1 MIKIRSEYLENLA
14 QNHYNLLS
22 NTFQFSISNR
32 LKESLKKYKQK
43 RKPIYK
49 KYFELLLYI
58 NKNLEDIIIGN
69 PAKLERYKEELTIVS
84 QEFEFIKQEKKKTI
98 EQKEILK
105 DLNKIFNYETFSS
118 NGFTKNKTKKDNK
131 NYFYSGNTFVQNLN
145 LYICPYCNRNTI
157 YSINNGKKRTSEL
170 DHYYPQSKY
179 PFLALSFYNLV
190 PSCKV
195 CNLIKLDNDD
205 KKYINPY
212 DDRFDMNKNM
222 KFSLNVED
230 STFYHSEK
238 GFNIDY
244 EYNKKI
250 SDDEKNR
257 IENNLDDFE
266 LKDLYQNHKDI
277 ILELIQKQAI
287 YNDSYI
293 DELFNQYEGTLF
305 KNREDLQRLITCGYI
320 SDDEINKRP
329 LSKLIKDISKEL
341 ELI

>member
-1 MIKIRSEYLENLA
+1 MIKIASEYLDKYANEHYQAVENYFNNKNSGYSIETINKWIKNCFGKEYDFKKLILAKPNKLEELSKIYKFNCCNDFGSFHGYYNYLNQYTKVTYFNMIDDEKRAYNAYQLIENL
-14 QNHYNLLS
+14 N
-22 NTFQFSISNR
+22 IS
-32 LKESLKKYKQK
+32 
-43 RKPIYK
+43 
-49 KYFELLLYI
+49 
-58 NKNLEDIIIGN
+58 
-69 PAKLERYKEELTIVS
+69 
-84 QEFEFIKQEKKKTI
+84 
-98 EQKEILK
+98 
-105 DLNKIFNYETFSS
+105 
-118 NGFTKNKTKKDNK
+118 
-131 NYFYSGNTFVQNLN
+131 
-145 LYICPYCNRNTI
+145 ICPYCNRNTI
-157 YSINNGKKRTSEL
+157 YNIKNSKKRTSEL
-170 DHYYPQSKY
+170 DHFYPQSKY
-179 PFLALSFYNLV
+179 PFFALSFYNLV

-195 CNLIKLDNDD
+195 CNKIKLDKDD
-205 KKYINPY
+205 EEYINPY
-212 DDRFDMNKNM
+212 DDRFNMNKNM
-222 KFSLNVED
+222 KFSLELID

-287 YNDSYI
+287 YNDSYLY
-293 DELFNQYEGTLF
+293 ELLSQYEGTLF